1 MIGLNCSLAT
11 KHAYHCTFF
20 ILEILTM
27 FQMVQEKDVA
37 YFPWNQDYW
46 NQSIRLE
53 SHYTKSCLW
62 WTKQM
67 FLTD

>member
-11 KHAYHCTFF
+11 KHADHCTFF

-53 SHYTKSCLW
+53 SHCTK
-62 WTKQM
+62 
-67 FLTD
+67 